1 MITTFYPPYNFGG
14 DGIFV
19 QRLSN
24 ELAQRG
30 HQVEVIHCLDSY
42 RLLAS
47 REPAGTYE
55 DHPNVTV
62 HGLKSRFGF
71 LSPLATQQTGIPFF
85 KSSRIQEI
93 LRKGFDVVH
102 YHNISLVGGP
112 KILEYGKAVKLYTM
126 HDYWLICPTH
136 TLLRFNR
143 AVCTQPHCLLCSL
156 IYKRPPQ
163 WWRYSSLLKETIRH
177 VDVFIALSHFSKN
190 IHQQMG
196 LSVPIVDLPGFIP
209 SVDATVPSASELLDG
224 QVEKKPYFL
233 FVGRLEK
240 VKGPHTLIP
249 IFRHYRNAHLLI
261 AGTGN
266 DEPKLRQL
274 ADGSTNIRFLGYL
287 SESQLQGFYRH
298 AVAVIVP
305 SICFEMFPLVI
316 LEAFRQQTPV
326 IAHNLGAMPEII
338 EESGGGFVYNTEEDL
353 TERMDQLLSNP
364 LFRDELGQRG
374 YRSCQQK
381 WTTEPFL
388 KHYFALIQD
397 IQTIRSQP
405 RAYTSFIMTQV
416 SSAAAQ
422 EKAWKAFWFLLW
434 EAYRNGKPSLI
445 DILAHT
451 VIWLMPKKVRTR
463 LVRLFDRM
471 CGSRGLKHS

>member
-1 MITTFYPPYNFGG
+1 MIDRPLRFCMITTFYPPYNFGG

-85 KSSRIQEI
+85 KSSRIQKI
-93 LRKGFDVVH
+93 LKKGFDVIH

-112 KILEYGKAVKLYTM
+112 KIFEYGEAVKLYTM
-126 HDYWLICPTH
+126 HEYWLVCPTH
-136 TLLRFNR
+136 TLFRFNR
-143 AVCTQPHCLLCSL
+143 AICTWRHCFFCSL
-156 IYKRPPQ
+156 LYKRPPQ
-163 WWRYSSLLKETIRH
+163 WWRYSGLLKDAVKH
-177 VDVFIALSHFSKN
+177 VDAFIALSHFSKE
-190 IHQQMG
+190 IHHQMG
-196 LSVPIVDLPGFIP
+196 LSVPMVYLPGFIP
-209 SVDATVPSASELLDG
+209 SSDSTVRSTSELPMG
-224 QVEKKPYFL
+224 QVDGKPYFL

-240 VKGPHTLIP
+240 LKGLQTLIP
-249 IFRHYRNAHLLI
+249 IFHRYRKAQLVI
-261 AGTGN
+261 AGAGSY
-266 DEPKLRQL
+266 EPRLRQL
-274 ADGSTNIRFLGYL
+274 AGDSSNIHFLGYL
-287 SESQLQGFYRH
+287 SEGQLQILYRQ

-326 IAHNLGAMPEII
+326 IANNLGGMSEII

-353 TERMDQLLSNP
+353 TERLDQLLSNP
-364 LFRDELGQRG
+364 LYRDELGQRG
-374 YRSCQQK
+374 YRSYQQK
-381 WTTEPFL
+381 WTAEPFL
-388 KHYFALIQD
+388 ERYLALIQD

-405 RAYTSFIMTQV
+405 RNPIATCSLQV
-416 SSAAAQ
+416 
-422 EKAWKAFWFLLW
+422 K
-434 EAYRNGKPSLI
+434 GK
-445 DILAHT
+445 
-451 VIWLMPKKVRTR
+451 
-463 LVRLFDRM
+463 
-471 CGSRGLKHS
+471 